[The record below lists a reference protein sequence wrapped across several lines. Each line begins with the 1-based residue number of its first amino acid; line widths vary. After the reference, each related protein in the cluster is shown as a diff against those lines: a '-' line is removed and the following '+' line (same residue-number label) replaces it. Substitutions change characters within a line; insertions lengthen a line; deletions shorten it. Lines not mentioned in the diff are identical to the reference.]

1 VSAIAS
7 GSVGGAA
14 AAIEGALSAALP
26 VAISFLANLLGLGG
40 ISEKIKSII
49 GKVRAPV
56 EKAVDW
62 VIGKAVTGLKKVGG
76 LFTGKGKNKGGD
88 PSKDAAKGTAPGS
101 TPADPKAA
109 GTPQPNAAQPGAD
122 ARTPEQKKAD
132 LDAGVAEADK
142 LVQKEDLSDA
152 QIRKLLPAIKAKYH
166 MTALDLV
173 IDRPTD
179 AGSFAH
185 VHGAVNPE
193 EDSPKRK
200 RRDSAGDL
208 IKAKAA
214 FGHRLFSWSE
224 LSATLGASK
233 TTALARIN
241 EWLGSGALFQLA
253 SDTFDPETEYS
264 FDATKAGQREISPNN
279 RAKYG
284 YHPNPDKTSSA
295 GLEILSKGLRSD
307 SPPPIEHTSSL
318 YHQQKARYHSMRPG
332 SSYTNFGWPDAILGH
347 KMELGASEHWNR
359 IGHTQSKAQNRV
371 WNQNP
376 ANYHGPEHKTES
388 SASGS
393 TSERYRVPSK
403 AAGSHPDWW

>member
-1 VSAIAS
+1 M
-7 GSVGGAA
+7 
-14 AAIEGALSAALP
+14 
-26 VAISFLANLLGLGG
+26 
-40 ISEKIKSII
+40 
-49 GKVRAPV
+49 RAPV

-62 VIGKAVTGLKKVGG
+62 VIGKAVAGLKKVGG
-76 LFTGKGKNKGGD
+76 LFTGKGKNKGSD
-88 PSKDAAKGTAPGS
+88 PSKDAAKGTA
-101 TPADPKAA
+101 
-109 GTPQPNAAQPGAD
+109 QPNAAEPGPD
-122 ARTPEQKKAD
+122 ARTPDQKKAD

-152 QIRKLLPAIKAKYH
+152 EIRKMLPAIKAKYH
-166 MTALDLV
+166 MTALDLI
-173 IDRPTD
+173 IDSSTD

-200 RRDSAGDL
+200 RGDSAGDL

-214 FGHRLFSWSE
+214 FAHRLFSRSE

-264 FDATKAGQREISPNN
+264 FDAAKAGQREINPNN

-284 YHPNPDKTSSA
+284 YHPNPDKKSLP
-295 GLEILSKGLRSD
+295 GLEILSKGLRPD
-307 SPPPIEHTSSL
+307 SPPPIERTSSL

-332 SSYTNFGWPDAILGH
+332 SSYTNFV
-347 KMELGASEHWNR
+347 S
-359 IGHTQSKAQNRV
+359 AQKRGV
-371 WNQNP
+371 
-376 ANYHGPEHKTES
+376 
-388 SASGS
+388 
-393 TSERYRVPSK
+393 
-403 AAGSHPDWW
+403 